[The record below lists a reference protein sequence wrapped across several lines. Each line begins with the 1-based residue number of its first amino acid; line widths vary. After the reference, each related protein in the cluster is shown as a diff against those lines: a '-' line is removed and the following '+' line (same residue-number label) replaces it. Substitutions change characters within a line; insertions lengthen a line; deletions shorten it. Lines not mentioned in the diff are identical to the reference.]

1 MTIKQLTL
9 ADVCTQYVVIVDSFP
24 FRKIKL
30 QNSSKDYTFFIELPL
45 QYMNLYFDSTYV
57 CNSQP

>member
-30 QNSSKDYTFFIELPL
+30 QNSSKDYTFFIELSI
-45 QYMNLYFDSTYV
+45 NLYFDSTYV